1 MQKRIINVSLFIL
14 FVAVLLQACAAATS
28 GPLSGGRHTIEV
40 TGFLSSSTTLYQKFE
55 EKAAEVCG
63 GPFVVESQD
72 YERDQ
77 EGDDTILVGVV
88 QCQ

>member
-1 MQKRIINVSLFIL
+1 MQKRIINLSLFIL
-14 FVAVLLQACAAATS
+14 FVAVLLQPCATAS
-28 GPLSGGRHTIEV
+28 SVPLSGGRYTIEV
-40 TGFLSSSTTLYQKFE
+40 TGFLSSATTLYQKFE

-63 GPFVVESQD
+63 GPFVIESQD

-77 EGDDTILVGVV
+77 GGDDTTLVGVV

>member
-1 MQKRIINVSLFIL
+1 MQKRIINLSLFIL
-14 FVAVLLQACAAATS
+14 FVAVLLQACATASS

-40 TGFLSSSTTLYQKFE
+40 TGFLSSATTLYQKFE

-63 GPFVVESQD
+63 GPFVIESQD
-72 YERDQ
+72 YERD
-77 EGDDTILVGVV
+77 EGGDDTTLVGVV